1 MQDRYIK
8 RLVAR
13 AKCGVCGAP
22 YKADNVSV
30 LGHEE
35 EFWFLSIFCETCRND
50 RLVAALIKPDRAR
63 EEAPPKRSVPKEFTP
78 IGYDD
83 VLEMHAFLQQ
93 FDGDFRRLFRR
104 EREG

>member
-8 RLVAR
+8 RLVAK

-50 RLVAALIKPDRAR
+50 RLVAALIRPDRAR
-63 EEAPPKRSVPKEFTP
+63 EEVAPDRTEPVEFSP

-83 VLEMHAFLQQ
+83 VLEMHAFLQH
-93 FDGDFRRLFRR
+93 FDGNFRRLFRL
-104 EREG
+104 ER